1 VVDDVPVPQRDPAV
15 GIEPLDVVH
24 VSGEVVFDGA
34 GDGERIRSSAYHFLA
49 NVR

>member
-1 VVDDVPVPQRDPAV
+1 MVDDVPVPQRDPAV

-24 VSGEVVFDGA
+24 DAGEVVFQGDGA
-34 GDGERIRSSAYHFLA
+34 DERIRSSAYTFLA